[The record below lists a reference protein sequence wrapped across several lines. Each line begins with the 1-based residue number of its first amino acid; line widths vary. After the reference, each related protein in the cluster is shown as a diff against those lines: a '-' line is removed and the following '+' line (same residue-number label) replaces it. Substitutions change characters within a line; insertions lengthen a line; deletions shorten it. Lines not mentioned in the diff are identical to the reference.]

1 MGLNLVN
8 EYGGIDELIGDVSD
22 AIDDSEELYDTDLLK
37 VVLYALR
44 DYKRLMKEKDN
55 NEVRAEVKQVT
66 KPSLIGQ
73 VAALLDVEIGEE
85 FEIAGFSDE
94 KFFFD
99 EKTLRLKGQKYW
111 ECDDLIGRLL
121 NGKAV
126 INKLPF
132 TPQCGDGYF
141 YIYQHGNTLGVGSAV
156 WQDNLV
162 DYQRKRCGNV
172 FRTLAIAEL
181 KKYTVFSNVTEKPWK
196 GIVDKEEEQCT
207 Q

>member
-1 MGLNLVN
+1 MELNLVN

-22 AIDDSEELYDTDLLK
+22 AIDDSEGVYDTDLLK

-44 DYKRLMKEKDN
+44 DYKRLMKEKEN
-55 NEVRAEVKQVT
+55 NEVRAEEKPVT
-66 KPSLIGQ
+66 KTSLIEN

-132 TPQCGDGYF
+132 TPQCGDVYF
-141 YIYQHGNTLGVGSAV
+141 YIYQHDNTLGVGSAV
-156 WQDNLV
+156 WKDILV

-172 FRTLAIAEL
+172 FRTLDMAIS
-181 KKYTVFSNVTEKPWK
+181 KKYDVFYDLAEKPWGGTK
-196 GIVDKEEEQCT
+196 D
-207 Q
+207 